1 MKVVITDYQYENID
15 SERSIITGAGYEL
28 FDYQVKTT
36 PDLIPV
42 VKDADAVITQYS
54 DINAEVI
61 EHMQNCKIIIKYGIG
76 VNNIDCEAAS
86 KKGIYVC
93 NVPDYGVD
101 EVSDHACTMLLAL
114 GKKLP
119 ILAKSFR
126 KGEWGYSSVVPL
138 LRLSEC
144 TLGLVG
150 FGRIPKMVARKMS
163 AFGMKVIAYDP
174 YINETAAQEL
184 NVTPVT
190 LEQLLKDSDLISVHC
205 PLTKDTY
212 HLIGKEEMTLL
223 KPNAILVNTA
233 RGGNIDEAALI
244 EALQNGKISG
254 AGVDVFENE
263 PVTPEHP
270 LLHMDNVIATP
281 HSAWYSETAIHTLQ
295 RKVAEEIV
303 NVLNGNPP
311 FNCVNMK

>member
-1 MKVVITDYQYENID
+1 
-15 SERSIITGAGYEL
+15 
-28 FDYQVKTT
+28 
-36 PDLIPV
+36 
-42 VKDADAVITQYS
+42 
-54 DINAEVI
+54 
-61 EHMQNCKIIIKYGIG
+61 MQNCKIIIKYGIG

-174 YINETAAQEL
+174 YI
-184 NVTPVT
+184 
-190 LEQLLKDSDLISVHC
+190 K
-205 PLTKDTY
+205 
-212 HLIGKEEMTLL
+212 IGR
-223 KPNAILVNTA
+223 AHV
-233 RGGNIDEAALI
+233 
-244 EALQNGKISG
+244 
-254 AGVDVFENE
+254 
-263 PVTPEHP
+263 
-270 LLHMDNVIATP
+270 
-281 HSAWYSETAIHTLQ
+281 
-295 RKVAEEIV
+295 
-303 NVLNGNPP
+303 
-311 FNCVNMK
+311 

>member
-190 LEQLLKDSDLISVHC
+190 LEQLLKDSNVSLFIAHLQKILTILYRERRNDISK
-205 PLTKDTY
+205 TKHILREY
-212 HLIGKEEMTLL
+212 SSWRNHRQALL
-223 KPNAILVNTA
+223 SKRTA
-233 RGGNIDEAALI
+233 KRQDFWCRSRCI
-244 EALQNGKISG
+244 
-254 AGVDVFENE
+254 
-263 PVTPEHP
+263 
-270 LLHMDNVIATP
+270 
-281 HSAWYSETAIHTLQ
+281 
-295 RKVAEEIV
+295 
-303 NVLNGNPP
+303 
-311 FNCVNMK
+311 

>member
-86 KKGIYVC
+86 RKGIYVC

-138 LRLSEC
+138 LRLSE
-144 TLGLVG
+144 
-150 FGRIPKMVARKMS
+150 
-163 AFGMKVIAYDP
+163 
-174 YINETAAQEL
+174 
-184 NVTPVT
+184 
-190 LEQLLKDSDLISVHC
+190 
-205 PLTKDTY
+205 
-212 HLIGKEEMTLL
+212 
-223 KPNAILVNTA
+223 
-233 RGGNIDEAALI
+233 
-244 EALQNGKISG
+244 
-254 AGVDVFENE
+254 
-263 PVTPEHP
+263 
-270 LLHMDNVIATP
+270 
-281 HSAWYSETAIHTLQ
+281 
-295 RKVAEEIV
+295 
-303 NVLNGNPP
+303 
-311 FNCVNMK
+311 